1 MTIKERSEAFLRLHL
16 YIYVAKLL
24 CSENSLRLNSKA
36 CLNNL
41 HKKKQK
47 LELRKMRETKKEKDK
62 LLFEIIPESHRTILF
77 VLDVRFAYMHY
88 QYYGSIRKWAEIY
101 LNARKPL

>member
-1 MTIKERSEAFLRLHL
+1 
-16 YIYVAKLL
+16 
-24 CSENSLRLNSKA
+24 
-36 CLNNL
+36 
-41 HKKKQK
+41 
-47 LELRKMRETKKEKDK
+47 MRETKKEKDK